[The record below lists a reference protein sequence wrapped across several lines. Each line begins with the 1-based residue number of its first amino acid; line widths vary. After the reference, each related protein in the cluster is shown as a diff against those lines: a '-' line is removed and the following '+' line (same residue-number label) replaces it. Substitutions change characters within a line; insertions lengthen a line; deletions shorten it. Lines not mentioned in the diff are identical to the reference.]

1 MSRSAHADATGGDD
15 PSTGAA
21 RSTVN
26 VSGDLLAVS
35 RAAVRLVRARTGRAY
50 SLRQFTEE
58 ALMAQ
63 IQTIA
68 ETYNDGHVIRPDDTP
83 LEKGRV
89 WG

>member
-1 MSRSAHADATGGDD
+1 MTLPADHSPAGGEDAA
-15 PSTGAA
+15 SKSA

-26 VSGDLLAVS
+26 ISGELLAIT

-58 ALMAQ
+58 AFATQ

-68 ETYNDGHVIRPDDTP
+68 ETYNEGRAIQPDDTP
-83 LEKGRV
+83 LEKGRSA
-89 WG
+89 

>member
-1 MSRSAHADATGGDD
+1 MTPPADHSPAGGEDAATN
-15 PSTGAA
+15 

-26 VSGDLLAVS
+26 ISGELLAIT

-58 ALMAQ
+58 AFATQ

-68 ETYNDGHVIRPDDTP
+68 ETYNEGRAIQPDDTP
-83 LEKGRV
+83 LEKGRSA
-89 WG
+89 